1 MEAQTQAPTLE
12 ESTIVERVARIV
24 SSVRGKNSDYTRLAS
39 ELESSVPFDIFG
51 VVLLRHDR
59 QAVRVMVCQQESE
72 RWKPQNHQHPFKDS
86 MVEQVLKN
94 PVLIVTN
101 YPDGLDGPPARS
113 GDALSGCHQLHS
125 TLIAPLMVGERVL
138 GTLELGSIHPNTY
151 AEENLQRLIG
161 AVVRVLA
168 AAIESA
174 QDGGSVEIQD
184 RQREVLKDVSTAI
197 TSTADLSA
205 ILQRI
210 VDGIAET
217 LNTASAIIILDRWHQ
232 TLHLEAQARLDPDAL
247 QRLIQQKEVLSENC
261 IIGATLRSHQPGIVL
276 DNENEEQ
283 SSINRLFMTTLGSG
297 TISSHPLISGNIVY
311 GTLLLCSSESGGLT
325 PLKADILSLFASQA
339 TIAIHNSMLLES
351 AEKRRRFQ
359 EALESLEQARLQ
371 KEDEHELLERVRQ
384 ESERSFGVSF
394 SSLLR
399 FISDHLLTRSERDM
413 HNLLSTVQTEWA
425 FESGSA
431 MPGSDPQ
438 SQDESLSV
446 LTQTAEQSFDRVSM
460 LSELSRLLQIY
471 EQGSG
476 NLSDAWFLVDLG
488 GYCIY
493 MNPAAEAIAGKRL
506 SSTEP
511 QEYTLEAIFASL
523 MPRLRNR
530 EEASI
535 YFNEFIFG
543 SPARQDLRCVFAVEP
558 IHVSTNVPSLKNR
571 KPLVPETAPSDHH
584 YHLKRYP
591 LYDQND
597 RYIGNALQMCD
608 ITAQVRDEKNKS
620 VLLSSVSHD
629 LRTPLTTIKAA
640 VTGLLQP
647 GIVWDEQVRNEIL
660 EEINVEADHLTVLV
674 NALVEMS
681 RIEMGALVLEKEW
694 CDLIEIA
701 HSTLARTERLLAG
714 RDIKIDFQRGLPLVQ
729 VDYVQ
734 LERVFYNLIENAVRH
749 SPADSPISLT
759 IASHENTLRVQ
770 VIDSGYGVPEGER
783 ERIFQTF
790 YSLNSQGN
798 GLGLAIC
805 RGIIEAHHGQIW
817 VEAAEG
823 GGSRF
828 IFTLPIN
835 TLEGAQWRTGS
846 SLASPEEH

>member
-1 MEAQTQAPTLE
+1 MEAQTQVPTLE

-59 QAVRVMVCQQESE
+59 QAVRVMVCQQEGD

-86 MVEQVLKN
+86 MVEQIIKN
-94 PVLIVTN
+94 PVLRVNN
-101 YPDGLDGPPARS
+101 YPEGLDGSPARS
-113 GDALSGCHQLHS
+113 GDALSGCHQVHS
-125 TLIAPLMVGERVL
+125 TLIAPLLVGERVL
-138 GTLELGSIHPNTY
+138 GALELGSIHQNTY
-151 AEENLQRLIG
+151 ADENLQRLIW

-184 RQREVLKDVSTAI
+184 RQREVLKAVSSAI
-197 TSTADLSA
+197 TSTASLSA

-217 LNTASAIIILDRWHQ
+217 LNMASAVVILDRWNQ
-232 TLHLEAQARLDPDAL
+232 KLRVEAQARLDPVVL
-247 QRLIQQKEVLSENC
+247 QRLVVRKEALSEQC
-261 IIGATLRSHQPGIVL
+261 IIGATLRSHQTISISEQEI
-276 DNENEEQ
+276 DEEHPL
-283 SSINRLFMTTLGSG
+283 NCLFMTDLGLKTL
-297 TISSHPLISGNIVY
+297 SSHPLISGNAAY
-311 GTLLLCSSESGGLT
+311 GTLLLCSSETGGLT

-339 TIAIHNSMLLES
+339 TIAIRNSMLLES
-351 AEKRRRFQ
+351 TEKRQRFQ
-359 EALESLEQARLQ
+359 KALENLEQAKLQ
-371 KEDEHELLERVRQ
+371 KKDEHALLERVRQ
-384 ESERSFGVSF
+384 ESEQAFGVSF

-399 FISDHLLTRSERDM
+399 FISDHLLTQSERDL
-413 HNLLSTVQTEWA
+413 HNLLGNEQAEWA
-425 FESGSA
+425 LESPIA
-431 MPGSDPQ
+431 LNSDDPK
-438 SQDESLSV
+438 SQDESFSL
-446 LTQTAEQSFDRVSM
+446 LTQTAEQSLDRVSM

-476 NLSDAWFLVDLG
+476 NLSDAWLLVDLE

-493 MNPAAEAIAGKRL
+493 LNPAAEAITGKRL
-506 SSTEP
+506 NPTEP
-511 QEYTLEAIFASL
+511 LEYTLDAIFASL
-523 MPRLRNR
+523 MTRVRNR
-530 EEASI
+530 EESRA
-535 YFNEFIFG
+535 YFNEFIHG
-543 SPARQDLRCVFAVEP
+543 NPVRQDLRCVFAVEP
-558 IHVSTNVPSLKNR
+558 THVATNVPLMKNR
-571 KPLVPETAPSDHH
+571 KPLVPESAPSDHH

-591 LYDQND
+591 LYGQSE

-701 HSTLARTERLLAG
+701 HNTLARTERLLAG
-714 RDIKIDFQRGLPLVQ
+714 REIRTDFQRGLPLVQ

-734 LERVFYNLIENAVRH
+734 LERVFYNLIENAARH
-749 SPADSPISLT
+749 SPANSPITIT

-770 VIDSGYGVPEGER
+770 VVDKGYGVPEGER

-805 RGIIEAHHGQIW
+805 RGIIDAHQGKIW
-817 VEAAEG
+817 VEPADG
-823 GGSRF
+823 SGSRF
-828 IFTLPIN
+828 IFTLPVSIR
-835 TLEGAQWRTGS
+835 EGAPWRIGS
-846 SLASPEEH
+846 SQTNPEEH